1 MQSFRLIIIVSLS
14 DPQLLVAEIIIVFV
28 PEKSCKLISAVLVDV
43 LYVVVETCLPLS
55 VTVIFSFDVI
65 LSIVAF
71 RRKAGRETTVFVIG
85 LVEVIL
91 GFMQFS

>member
-1 MQSFRLIIIVSLS
+1 M
-14 DPQLLVAEIIIVFV
+14 
-28 PEKSCKLISAVLVDV
+28 
-43 LYVVVETCLPLS
+43 ETCLPFS

-91 GFMQFS
+91 GFIQFS

>member
-1 MQSFRLIIIVSLS
+1 MIIVSLS
-14 DPQLLVAEIIIVFV
+14 NPQLLVAEIIIVFV
-28 PEKSCKLISAVLVDV
+28 PEESCKLISAVLVV
-43 LYVVVETCLPLS
+43 ELYVVVETCLPFS
-55 VTVIFSFDVI
+55 VTVIFSLDVI